1 MIFCQFVGALGERDE
16 LKRQL
21 EATPTSATP
30 TPEGDD
36 VAALREMVSELQMK
50 LLEKET
56 GSSTADLDMEKELEE
71 KSVRERV
78 DREGGRN

>member
-21 EATPTSATP
+21 EAMPTSATP

-36 VAALREMVSELQMK
+36 VAALREMVSELQTR

-56 GSSTADLDMEKELEE
+56 DSSTADLDVKKELEE

-78 DREGGRN
+78 DRERGRN